1 MGRLW
6 NREDGYRMLG
16 GLGEGRRDKDV
27 EQHLLLVEK
36 PVAKVVNVEKEAK
49 VNTTQFPETQL
60 RLGR

>member
-6 NREDGYRMLG
+6 NREDGYRKRG
-16 GLGEGRRDKDV
+16 GQGEGGRDKDV

-60 RLGR
+60 RFGR